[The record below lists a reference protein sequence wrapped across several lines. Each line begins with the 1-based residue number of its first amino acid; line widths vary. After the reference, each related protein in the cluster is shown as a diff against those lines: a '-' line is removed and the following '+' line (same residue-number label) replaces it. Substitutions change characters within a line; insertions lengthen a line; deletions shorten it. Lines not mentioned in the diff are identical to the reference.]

1 MKKILIMNVLYKP
14 NIGGIEN
21 SISEISKILI
31 EQGYVVDILSSDR
44 NNEDDSDLASFCN
57 IDGANVYR
65 YNYAHKGLSFIKNV
79 LNSRQAIRSL
89 TNESEYS
96 FVISRNYF
104 LVIVGAMSGLKNIK
118 YIPPEV
124 SYYSKKGEQKTPT
137 FYSFISDN
145 VKFSLQWSALMI
157 AKDVVVLSESMFD
170 QVKKISFG
178 KVSPKIANPGVNLQ
192 RFSIASLE
200 ERKRLKDIYGIPQDK
215 KILLAL
221 GRYSDVKQFDL
232 AITSMTKLPS
242 NTLLIVVGSG
252 PEITKYHD
260 IVTKNNLQEKVFLL
274 NSTTSP
280 ESFYKMADIFLMTS
294 RYESF
299 GQTILEACVSGVQIV
314 GFNRKSGVNTNIELM
329 LSGCEGVYFVEE
341 QSANALANT
350 INNSLSNIDI
360 SSLDFEKN
368 QKLLN
373 ERYSWKNFI
382 SRLGIPLNRFD

>member
-21 SISEISKILI
+21 SISEISKVLI
-31 EQGYVVDILSSDR
+31 QQGYAVDILCSNR
-44 NNEDDSDLASFCN
+44 NNEDDSRLDLFCN

-65 YNYAHKGLSFIKNV
+65 YEYAYKGLAFIKNV
-79 LNSRQAIRSL
+79 LNSRKSIRSL
-89 TNESEYS
+89 TNKNEYS

-104 LVIVGAMSGLKNIK
+104 LVIVAAMSGLKNIK

-124 SYYSKKGEQKTPT
+124 SYYSKKGEQTKLN
-137 FYSFISDN
+137 FYNLVSDS

-157 AKDVVVLSESMFD
+157 AKDVVVLSESMFE
-170 QVKKISFG
+170 QVKKISLG
-178 KVSPKIANPGVNLQ
+178 MVLPKIANPGVNLQ

-200 ERKRLKDIYGIPQDK
+200 EKKRLKNSYGIPQDK

-232 AITSMTKLPS
+232 AIMAMTKLPS
-242 NTLLIVVGSG
+242 DMLLIVVGSG
-252 PEITKYHD
+252 PELKKYQD
-260 IVTKNNLQEKVFLL
+260 IVVKNNLKDKVLLL

-280 ESFYKMADIFLMTS
+280 ESFYKMADVFLMTS

-314 GFNRKSGVNTNIELM
+314 GFNRKSGANTNIESM
-329 LSGCEGVYFVEE
+329 LSGCEGVYFVEQ
-341 QSANALANT
+341 QSSVALAKVIERSFVDNQ
-350 INNSLSNIDI
+350 SLHSIF
-360 SSLDFEKN
+360 SHN
-368 QKLLN
+368 QRVLKQK
-373 ERYSWKNFI
+373 YSWAKFVSFI
-382 SRLGIPLNRFD
+382 ENY